1 MKNRSPLEILD
12 KLLKLTNAKVVKAT
26 PEETRQIQELEE
38 QRIRSEKDA
47 AEMAKVN
54 AKRKREE
61 AILTQARGEVDTL
74 QD

>member
-1 MKNRSPLEILD
+1 MKHRSPSEILD

-26 PEETRQIQELEE
+26 PEETRQIQELEQQE
-38 QRIRSEKDA
+38 RESQRDA
-47 AEMAKVN
+47 AEMARVN

-61 AILTQARGEVDTL
+61 AILTQARGEIETL